1 MRISGRM
8 RGALGTALSAAI
20 LAGCGGTQNG
30 AVPQGV
36 TAQSRVHQASGSWM
50 SAEAQS
56 EDLLYASVQTT
67 CCAARGAD
75 VYVFSYPQGKLVG
88 ELNVTKDTMFGLCS
102 DRRGHVYVTSFNTS
116 GSGYSTYIYKYRHG
130 EAHPIAKF
138 LDPWSAD
145 ACSVDPTTGNLA
157 VANWYTG
164 YSKPE
169 GNVLVYDQATGKYT
183 LYSSPQILYY
193 KWCAYDAS
201 GNLYV
206 DGEGNSGTS
215 LAVLPKGQ
223 NAFSG
228 ISLNRSNFV
237 PYSLQWYANDLVI
250 AGYEGSIG
258 PETLLKV
265 HLNGTK
271 ASIVRS
277 TILKDAGQN
286 WGADSQFVIRDQHI
300 ISGGYPGYYL
310 HAWYFPKGGYPFQ
323 RIARTPDGWWY
334 GIAISPGN
342 HRTEQ

>member
-1 MRISGRM
+1 MGISGLV

-20 LAGCGGTQNG
+20 LAGCGAMHNG
-30 AVPQGV
+30 VVPQGV
-36 TAQSRVHQASGSWM
+36 AAQSTVHQASGSWM
-50 SAEAQS
+50 SPEAQG

-67 CCAARGAD
+67 CCATGGAD
-75 VYVFSYPQGKLVG
+75 VEVFSYPQGKLVG
-88 ELNVTKDTMFGLCS
+88 ELSVTKDTMFGLCS
-102 DRRGHVYVTSFNTS
+102 DRRGHAYVTLFNTS

-157 VANWYTG
+157 VANWFTG
-164 YSKPE
+164 GSKQE
-169 GNVLVYDQATGKYT
+169 GNVVVYDQATGKYAV
-183 LYSSPQILYY
+183 YSGGSPIDWYR
-193 KWCAYDAS
+193 WCAYDTN

-206 DGEGNSGTS
+206 DGESNPSGRVS

-228 ISLNRSNFV
+228 ISLNRSSFL

-265 HLNGTK
+265 HLKGTK
-271 ASIVRS
+271 ASIVR
-277 TILKDAGQN
+277 TAILKDAGQN

-310 HAWYFPKGGYPFQ
+310 HAWYFPKGGFPFQ

-334 GIAISPGN
+334 GVAISIA
-342 HRTEQ
+342 RK